1 MSLQHLLFPRLGK
14 VLLIGATLV
23 VLASSISGYSPLY
36 AQNNENGI
44 IVASP
49 IDAATTPTL
58 LSPQEGAV
66 LTPTT
71 DPPLGVPILAW
82 QAMKGVTKYQVQISV
97 SDGFASTVVNVE
109 TESPSYTPV
118 KALGNGIFYWRVR
131 YAVGSTWSPYSE
143 IRSFRVAWNS
153 EGASRPLPLSPA
165 NGAVRAAFDH
175 ADFSW
180 TATPGA
186 ATYRLRIARDEDMLD
201 VVYTA
206 DTAALHHTP
215 PQRLDNNEYYWR
227 VTPFDKQGNAGAAS
241 EVWRFTFAWN
251 ATPQLL
257 APAPDI
263 DVAFTPRFSW
273 TAVAGAKEYRLQIST
288 QENFNTF
295 DEVIT
300 RNTDHTPVNS
310 LSNDQDYFWR
320 VQAIDARG
328 INSPWSE
335 VRRYRMKWNFT
346 PHLLSPANNSIHLA
360 YPFFSWKPVPGAER
374 YQIQIANNNAFAS
387 PRIDDKTLFNVTN
400 YVQTTWP
407 SQRDQTQPETSYYW
421 RIRAIDARNNV
432 TPWSETW
439 SFQFSDPA
447 GDLSLT
453 GSRHATIPNLV
464 YPLPYYEPDTLNTP
478 THGDR
483 SIAWP
488 LFVWD
493 TAHFPG
499 NKDPNDPNYV
509 EPADYY
515 VLEVSEYMAIT
526 STNFVITTTGLAA
539 APTDVNHFTNLQP
552 GAFYYWQV
560 TAYKNDQPSGSK
572 MKWRTRYDPAV
583 SQLPTVASAEAIFPA
598 DGFEAVALPPVL
610 GWLPVTGA
618 THYVVQ
624 IADDPAF
631 ANIVDE
637 AKAQFVN
644 YVPWQGRLTRMPY
657 GAYWWRVL
665 GLAVDGSPVG
675 DWGTPRRFNLSVE
688 MTIGNIVDYPPRP
701 DLTDNAGGRTL
712 ITSNVASSGD
722 EYALHDL
729 YVTVDRRD
737 DENYNQHWMIAF
749 TAEEVGATPITYTLY
764 FDTNH
769 VAGSGG
775 NRTPWGTQWG
785 TPNGIEIDPFYLPE
799 YVLYI
804 HRAAGSTT
812 TAFYRWLG
820 DGWAP
825 PQSLDAIRGF
835 INYSFSTNSGAYYY
849 QLKIPYTALGSA
861 DTDWVGSL
869 ALAVVSEDTAGNVRD
884 TLPHQPARLSKPAF
898 VSNMLLPL
906 YPFDTPLS
914 NPMSYEDIPPLRWR
928 MPAYGSDGYQVQVA
942 RDARFTDIVETWNT
956 WEEFSPHRK
965 FHVFTLLP
973 TTFQSLNA
981 YANNES
987 YYWRVRVRHEIYPP
1001 PRNDFD
1007 FGPWS
1012 PPMRFKLDSRQIGN
1026 PSLSTGVDVYMTP
1039 TFLWDRMEGAAGY
1052 TLQVDDD
1059 ANFSSP
1065 LIDQPTDATS
1075 FTPTDMSNA
1084 LRPGVQYYWRVVM
1097 RRSSNVIGHWTAPM
1111 TFTKSSVA
1119 PTPLPVTVAGVAAQT
1134 ATIYRQPTLR
1144 WSVILTPA
1152 IQPRLAVPAYRL
1164 QVANNPDFTNPK
1176 INVVTQA
1183 TSYTPKKGE
1192 NLGDGAWYWRVA
1204 LVDGTGNI
1212 GPFSSVQSFTKQY
1225 PPAPIISAPRDAE
1238 SPVFAWTPI
1247 DGAAYYRMEYADN
1260 VSFNR
1265 STIVTTDLTRYVPVK
1280 ELPFNTYYWRVQ
1292 MADADNNFGPID
1304 NGQFTYF
1311 VPAAFT
1317 YTPNQ
1322 GVAPTLV
1329 QFSDLTLGQLST
1341 WKWDFGDGGTSIVR
1355 DPTYRYNA
1363 PGVYTVTMQNVTTYG
1378 FTRTVTITEAVRIYE
1393 RAVARFSASPT
1404 SGSAPLQVAFQDQST
1419 GDVNQWLW
1427 NFGDGSTSQERNP
1440 IHVYTQ
1446 PGVYHV
1452 TLSVFGPGGS
1462 NIIVRQNY
1470 INVMEPPTSTPTP
1483 TVTQTPTE
1491 MPTPT
1496 TTPTPAATAT
1506 LPPPIPIPTITRI
1519 EPDNDEGQRRMTVT
1533 IRGAGFTPLSEV
1545 YFGQHWSTSV
1555 NYIDPE
1561 QLQADKPSG
1570 MTRAVYDVR
1579 VCNPDQ
1585 PCGELPTAFTVTVD
1599 DVSYDLYLPAIQSGG

>member
-1 MSLQHLLFPRLGK
+1 MNLQHLLFPRLGR

-23 VLASSISGYSPLY
+23 VLASSISGYSPLH
-36 AQNNENGI
+36 AQSDENGI
-44 IVASP
+44 IAASP
-49 IDAATTPTL
+49 IDAATAPTL
-58 LSPQEGAV
+58 LSPDEGAV
-66 LTPTT
+66 LTPVT
-71 DPPLGVPILAW
+71 DPPLAVPILTW
-82 QAMKGVTKYQVQISV
+82 QAVKGATKYQVQV
-97 SDGFASTVVNVE
+97 STTDGFASTVVSIE
-109 TESPSYTPV
+109 TENPSYTPI

-131 YAVGSTWSPYSE
+131 YAVGSTWSGYSE
-143 IRSFRVAWNS
+143 IRSFRVDWNS
-153 EGASRPLPLSPA
+153 EGASRPSLISPA
-165 NGAVRAAFDH
+165 NGAVRSAFDH

-186 ATYRLRIARDEDMLD
+186 ATYRLQIARDEDMLA

-206 DTAALHHTP
+206 DTSAQHHTP
-215 PQRLDNNEYYWR
+215 TQRLDNNEYYWR
-227 VTPFDKQGNAGAAS
+227 VTPFDRQGNAGAAS

-251 ATPQLL
+251 AAPQPI
-257 APAPDI
+257 APDPDI

-273 TAVAGAKEYRLQIST
+273 RAVEGAKEYRLQIST

-328 INSPWSE
+328 VNSPWSE

-346 PHLLSPANNSIHLA
+346 PQLLSPANNSIHLA
-360 YPFFSWKPVPGAER
+360 YPFFSWAPVPGAER
-374 YQIQIANNNAFAS
+374 YQIQIANNNAFAN
-387 PRIDDKTLFNVTN
+387 PKIDDKTLFNVTN

-407 SQRDQTQPETSYYW
+407 SQREQTQPETAYYW
-421 RIRAIDARNNV
+421 RVRAIDTRNNV

-447 GDLSLT
+447 GDLSVT

-464 YPLPYYEPDTLNTP
+464 YPLPYYEPDTVNTP

-488 LFVWD
+488 LFIWD

-499 NKDPNDPNYV
+499 DDNPNYV

-539 APTDVNHFTNLQP
+539 APTITNPFTNLRP
-552 GAFYYWQV
+552 GAIYYWQV
-560 TAYKNDQPSGSK
+560 TAYKDEQPSGSK
-572 MKWRTRYDPAV
+572 PDGSKVKWRTRYDPAV
-583 SQLPTVASAEAIFPA
+583 SQLPTAPSAAAIFPA

-610 GWLPVTGA
+610 GWLPVAGA
-618 THYVVQ
+618 TQYLVQ

-631 ANIVDE
+631 ENIVDQAE
-637 AKAQFVN
+637 AQFVN

-665 GLAVDGSPVG
+665 GLAADGSPVG
-675 DWGTPRRFNLSVE
+675 NWSTPRRFNLSVE
-688 MTIGNIVDYPPRP
+688 LTIGNIVDYPPLP
-701 DLTDNAGGRTL
+701 DLTDNAGGRTHVA
-712 ITSNVASSGD
+712 SNIASSGD

-729 YVTVDRRD
+729 YVTVDRRPD
-737 DENYNQHWMIAF
+737 DNYNQHWMIAF
-749 TAEEVGATPITYTLY
+749 TAEDVGATPITYALY

-769 VAGSGG
+769 AAGKGGTEAPRDKNHQLLDYVVAY
-775 NRTPWGTQWG
+775 PL
-785 TPNGIEIDPFYLPE
+785 YLPE

-804 HRAAGSTT
+804 YRSGDSLT
-812 TAFYRWLG
+812 TAFYRWLSNDNGGG
-820 DGWAP
+820 DWAP
-825 PQSLDAIRGF
+825 QQSFEDIRGF
-835 INYSFSTNSGAYYY
+835 IDYFPDTKSF

-869 ALAVVSEDTAGNVRD
+869 ALAVFSLDINRVTRD
-884 TLPHQPARLSKPAF
+884 SLPKQPEILSKPAF

-906 YPFDTPLS
+906 YPFDTPIS
-914 NPMSYEDIPPLRWR
+914 ISDTMFYEDMPPLRWR

-942 RDARFTDIVETWNT
+942 RDIRFTDIVETWNT
-956 WEEFSPHRK
+956 SEDFSPHRK
-965 FHVFTLLP
+965 YHVFTLLP

-1001 PRNDFD
+1001 PPRNDFD

-1026 PSLSTGVDVYMTP
+1026 PRLSTGVDVYMTP

-1075 FTPTDMSNA
+1075 FTPTDTSNA

-1097 RRSSNVIGHWTAPM
+1097 RRSSSVIGHWSAPM

-1119 PTPLPVTVAGVAAQT
+1119 PTPLPVTVVGAAAQT
-1134 ATIYRQPTLR
+1134 DTLHRQPTLR
-1144 WSVILTPA
+1144 WSAILTPA
-1152 IQPRLAVPAYRL
+1152 TEPRLAAPAYRL

-1176 INVVTQA
+1176 INLVTQA

-1192 NLGDGAWYWRVA
+1192 NLSDNTWYWRVA
-1204 LVDGTGNI
+1204 LVDGAGNI
-1212 GPFSSVQSFTKQY
+1212 GPFSPAQSFTKQY
-1225 PPAPIISAPRDAE
+1225 PPAPILSAPRDAE

-1265 STIVTTDLTRYVPVK
+1265 STVVTTDLTRYVPVK

-1322 GVAPTLV
+1322 GIAPTVV
-1329 QFSDLTLGQLST
+1329 QFSDLTLGQLAA
-1341 WKWDFGDGGTSIVR
+1341 WQWDFGDGGASTLR
-1355 DPTYRYNA
+1355 DPAYRYNT

-1378 FTRTVTITEAVRIYE
+1378 FTRTAIITEAVRIYA
-1393 RAVARFSASPT
+1393 RAVAAFSASPT

-1427 NFGDGSTSQERNP
+1427 NFGDGNTSQERNP
-1440 IHVYTQ
+1440 IHVYAQ
-1446 PGVYHV
+1446 PGAYHV

-1462 NIIVRQNY
+1462 NIMVRQNY
-1470 INVMEPPTSTPTP
+1470 INVTEPSTSTPTP
-1483 TVTQTPTE
+1483 TITPTPSE
-1491 MPTPT
+1491 TPTPT
-1496 TTPTPAATAT
+1496 ATAT
-1506 LPPPIPIPTITRI
+1506 LTPQIPIPAITGV
-1519 EPDNDEGQRRMTVT
+1519 EPATDEGQKHMTVT

-1545 YFGQHWSTSV
+1545 YFGQHRSTSV
-1555 NYIDPE
+1555 NYIGPE

-1570 MTRAVYDVR
+1570 MTRATYDVR

-1585 PCGELPTAFTVTVD
+1585 RCSELPNAFTVTVD